1 MMLVLAIMI
10 DAIQGLLMIFGI
22 GIILNSFIFGA
33 TYLLFALW
41 FYFGHGIKMVRLKK
55 GERTGLRFAL
65 ALIDF
70 VPILNSLPAIT
81 TMVAMTI
88 WQDSIKEAGETPTD
102 PASAPAQTT
111 KQGSPQPKTSARPLV
126 NT

>member
-1 MMLVLAIMI
+1 MMRVLAIMI

-88 WQDSIKEAGETPTD
+88 WQDSIKAGETPPT
-102 PASAPAQTT
+102 PLCHAQR
-111 KQGSPQPKTSARPLV
+111 QNRIVQPKTSARPLV